1 MCGITG
7 WLDWQRDLTEQGNV
21 VTAMADTLKRR
32 GPDAGGQWLA
42 PRVGLAHRRLIV
54 IDPNGGVQPM
64 VRQAGGNTYAITYN
78 GELYNF
84 RELRRELEGRG
95 HVFESRSDTEVL
107 LRAYIEWG
115 PSCVEKF
122 NGIFAFA
129 IWDEK
134 EQQLFLGRDHLGV
147 KPLFYAQRG
156 SSFLFGSEMKALLAN
171 PLVKPEVDQDG
182 LTELMAM
189 GVFRT
194 PGQGIYRGVTEVL
207 PGHTVL
213 VTRNGVRVTQYWK
226 LESREHTEDFAATV
240 QHVRDLLEDAITR
253 QLVSDVPI
261 GTMLSGGLDSSGVS
275 AVAALAFKG
284 EGRQLD
290 TYSLQFVDEDRD
302 FKANPMHRDLDAPW
316 AKRVADTSGTNHH
329 IILLDTP
336 DLLEDILEPMRAR
349 DLPATGDIETSLY
362 TLFKKM
368 KPEVTVA
375 LSGESADEV
384 FGGYPWYYTPEMRSI
399 NNFPWT
405 ALGGN
410 KLEEAVLPDVMER
423 LNPKAHQAMRYQEAL
438 SLVPRLAGES
448 AEDARTR
455 EIFFLNIAR
464 FLPYML
470 DRKDRMSMAAS
481 LEVRVPFC
489 DYRLVEY
496 MWNVPWEMKF
506 AGGVEKGLLREA
518 FSHVLPEDVVRRR
531 KTAYPVT
538 HNPTYVNGVKQRV
551 REIVEEGTSPIFD
564 LFDRDKVRQAA
575 YYEGPTGSGFVS
587 LKNYYDHIIQMDAWM
602 REYKVS
608 LV

>member
-7 WLDWQRDLTEQGNV
+7 WLDWQRDLTEQGAV

-32 GPDAGGQWLA
+32 GPDAGGQWLS

-54 IDPNGGVQPM
+54 IDPNGGLQPM
-64 VRQAGGNTYAITYN
+64 VCSVGGRAFAITYN

-84 RELRRELEGRG
+84 LDLRRELEGRG

-115 PSCVEKF
+115 PACVEKL

-129 IWDEK
+129 IWDEG
-134 EQQLFLGRDHLGV
+134 EQQLFLARDHIGV

-171 PLVKPEVDQDG
+171 PLVKPEVDMDG
-182 LTELMAM
+182 LTELVSM

-194 PGQGIYRGVTEVL
+194 QGHGIFRGVTEVL
-207 PGHTVL
+207 PGHSLL

-226 LESREHTEDFAATV
+226 LDSHEHTDDFAATA
-240 QHVRDLLEDAITR
+240 QHVRELLEDAITR

-261 GTMLSGGLDSSGVS
+261 GSMLSGGLDSSGVS
-275 AVAALAFKG
+275 AIAARAFRQ

-290 TYSLQFVDEDRD
+290 TFSLQFVGEERD
-302 FKANPMHRDLDAPW
+302 FRANPMQHDLDAPW
-316 AKRVADTSGTNHH
+316 AKRVADASGTNHRV
-329 IILLDTP
+329 ILLDTP
-336 DLLEDILEPMRAR
+336 DLLDNILEPMRAR
-349 DLPATGDIETSLY
+349 DLPATGDNETSLY

-368 KPEVTVA
+368 KPDVTVA

-384 FGGYPWYYTPEMRSI
+384 FGGYPWFYVPEMR
-399 NNFPWT
+399 NLNLFPWQ
-405 ALGGN
+405 AIGVGKVEN
-410 KLEEAVLPDVMER
+410 IVRPDLLDQ
-423 LNPKAHQAMRYQEAL
+423 LNPVRHRAERYQQAL
-438 SLVPRLAGES
+438 RQVPRLAGES

-455 EIFFLNIAR
+455 EIFYLNMTG

-489 DYRLVEY
+489 DYRLIEY
-496 MWNVPWEMKF
+496 LWNVPWEMKF
-506 AGGVEKGLLREA
+506 ARGEEKGLLREA

-531 KTAYPVT
+531 KTAYPLN
-538 HNPTYVNGVKQRV
+538 HNPAYLEGVKAKV
-551 REIVEEGTSPIFD
+551 REIAEDGTSPIFD
-564 LFDRDKVRQAA
+564 VFNHEKILASA
-575 YYEGPTGSGFVS
+575 YFEGQYEAGPIA
-587 LKNYYDHIIQMDAWM
+587 LKNYYEYIIQMDGWM
-602 REYKVS
+602 REYNVS